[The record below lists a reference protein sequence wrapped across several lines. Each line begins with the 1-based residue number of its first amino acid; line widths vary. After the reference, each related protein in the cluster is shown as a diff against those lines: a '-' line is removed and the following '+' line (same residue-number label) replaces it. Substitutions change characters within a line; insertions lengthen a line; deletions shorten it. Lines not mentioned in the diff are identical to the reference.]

1 MKKIMIVDDSE
12 VHTLILKFMLEGMEL
27 ELVTFR
33 SPNGIEELL
42 DQEQP
47 DLLIMDIRLDSANGC
62 QICTSLKTNANYSA
76 LPILLTSSNRD
87 YYEEDCL
94 ANGFIAKPYS
104 KNGLLEQIS
113 NFV

>member
-33 SPNGIEELL
+33 SPNGIEKLL

-62 QICTSLKTNANYSA
+62 QICNSLKTNANYSA

-87 YYEEDCL
+87 YYDEDCL
-94 ANGFIAKPYS
+94 ADGFISKPYS
-104 KNGLLEQIS
+104 KKGLLETIG